1 MKAILVIITV
11 MFSAIALNAQEEKP
25 HIYDPSADAKADI
38 QKAVAQAKI
47 EGKHVLLQIG
57 GNWCP
62 WCIKFHKFVHEDP
75 QVDSIIKASYIFQLV
90 NYSKEN
96 KNPDILADLGYPQRF
111 GFPVLV
117 ILDGN
122 GNRLHTQNS
131 AYLEQE
137 KAYSM
142 ETVIE
147 FLKQWTPAAL
157 DPENYK

>member
-1 MKAILVIITV
+1 
-11 MFSAIALNAQEEKP
+11 
-25 HIYDPSADAKADI
+25 
-38 QKAVAQAKI
+38 
-47 EGKHVLLQIG
+47 
-57 GNWCP
+57 
-62 WCIKFHKFVHEDP
+62 
-75 QVDSIIKASYIFQLV
+75 V